1 MDRQKAVDLL
11 ASDKLHDRLQAARFF
26 SRFASKQDYDLL
38 QAALGPEK
46 VVWIK
51 AALKRG
57 LEVALGKAIPEVRSA
72 AIDAATEEE
81 VADEIYAEAV
91 EETTQRLVHELEPIL
106 GTLRF
111 YAGKE
116 IVNYPDSRTKQE
128 LDRLE
133 SLLEAIDTLSKA
145 AAPPAIKEFDLARL
159 IDKTASSVCVGHEI
173 AVSLAGRRPLVVL
186 GDSSLVEVAFANG
199 LRNAIEATEGSA
211 TSPSSPVVV
220 NWDETDRDYYV
231 AVLDRGSGLP
241 LGADRILEIGRTTK
255 KGHLG
260 MGLALA
266 DRAIRTIKGKLAVAP
281 REGGGVSYEFR
292 WPKREARAG

>member
-1 MDRQKAVDLL
+1 MDKDRAAELL
-11 ASDKLHDRLQAARFF
+11 ASDNLHERLQGARFF
-26 SRFASKQDYDLL
+26 SRFASKQDYELI
-38 QAALGPEK
+38 QAALGREK

-57 LEVALGKAIPEVRSA
+57 LEVALGKSNTEVRA
-72 AIDAATEEE
+72 AALDAATEDE

-116 IVNYPDSRTKQE
+116 IPNYPESRTKQE

-145 AAPPAIKEFDLARL
+145 AAPPSIKEFDLAQL
-159 IDKTASSVCVGHEI
+159 IDKTTSSVCVGHEI
-173 AVSLAGRRPLVVL
+173 TVSLAGRRPLVVL
-186 GDSSLVEVAFANG
+186 GDPSLVEVAFANG
-199 LRNAIEATEGSA
+199 LRNAIEATEGSGA
-211 TSPSSPVVV
+211 GPSSPVVV

-241 LGADRILEIGRTTK
+241 LGAERILEIGRTTK

-266 DRAIRTIKGKLAVAP
+266 DRSIRTMKGRLVLAP
-281 REGGGVSYEFR
+281 REDGGVSYEFR
-292 WPKREARAG
+292 WPKPEVRAG